1 MVSGSCSP
9 ASARSSRS
17 VFSSRSHSAG
27 SGQVSRVSEPASQV
41 WTEFRPRFGLVV
53 AAVLSA
59 GVLIGIEDGSSRV
72 ALGVIVIAAT
82 VASLARD
89 GYAGVVI
96 GLAGAAV
103 LVLVKRL
110 DGDLNPRQFFIIGAE
125 VVSVVTISWL
135 VGVLSHH
142 LRSSVQR
149 VTRPSAGSVLPT
161 ANAMG
166 VLGLEIGL
174 HRLGEELS
182 RRRTSGGPLGLAL
195 VALRSRADR
204 DDELLEPARRAAA
217 RHVESVL
224 GDADVVFAV
233 DDDTLAVILPTAD
246 WTSGLAALGRVA
258 VAASEATYADPVD
271 RARRAVSETAAI
283 GTALVFADDTTTDAR
298 ALMAA
303 AHNALGSGSGIRP

>member
-1 MVSGSCSP
+1 
-9 ASARSSRS
+9 
-17 VFSSRSHSAG
+17 
-27 SGQVSRVSEPASQV
+27 VSEPASRV

-59 GVLIGIEDGSSRV
+59 GILIGIEDGSSRV
-72 ALGVIVIAAT
+72 ALGVIVVAAT

-103 LVLVKRL
+103 LVLLKRV
-110 DGDLNPRQFFIIGAE
+110 DGDLTPREFFLIGAE
-125 VVSVVTISWL
+125 VVSVVTVSWL
-135 VGVLSHH
+135 VGILSHH

-166 VLGLEIGL
+166 VLGHEIGL
-174 HRLGEELS
+174 HRLEEELS
-182 RRRTSGGPLGLAL
+182 RRRTAGGPLGLAL
-195 VALRSRADR
+195 VALRPQAGR
-204 DDELLEPARRAAA
+204 DEELLEPARRAVA

-246 WTSGLAALGRVA
+246 WTSGVGALGRVA
-258 VAASEATYADPVD
+258 IAATEATYADPFD
-271 RARRAVSETAAI
+271 RVRRAVSDTTAI
-283 GTALVFADDTTTDAR
+283 STALVFADDATTDAR
-298 ALMAA
+298 ALLAA
-303 AHNALGSGSGIRP
+303 AHDALGSGNGIRP